1 MQNVQAIRDYYL
13 SKRELNNNIYQI
25 WEAGRAFNDSVT
37 PSIWCD
43 DYREWM
49 VRFIERQLDLNLSKQ
64 ILSIGCGNAFV
75 ERDLCQK
82 GYPLFSIDINAS
94 AVELA
99 RSKGVPAQV
108 ADFYNWEPEQ
118 NNIDLIYGDG
128 VLGHFYQ
135 EGSQCQKALV
145 RLKRWLK
152 PNAGIIVISNDAC
165 QPSQDVVSA
174 PGVKG
179 FYHFSED
186 WVKSQLQRAGFK
198 LIEVKIFVYGR
209 PLSGKRNR
217 LVVSARA

>member
-1 MQNVQAIRDYYL
+1 MQDVQAIRDYYL
-13 SKRELNNNIYQI
+13 STREPNQNIYQI
-25 WEAGRAFNDSVT
+25 WEAGRAFKDSVT
-37 PSIWCD
+37 PSIWSN

-49 VRFIERQLDLNLSKQ
+49 VQFIERQLKWNVSKH

-75 ERDLCQK
+75 ERDLCRK
-82 GYPLFSIDINAS
+82 GYSLNSIDINAS

-99 RSKGVPAQV
+99 RSKGVPAEV
-108 ADFYNWEPEQ
+108 ADVYNWEPKQ
-118 NNIDLIYGDG
+118 KNIDLIYGDG

-135 EGSQCQKALV
+135 EDSQCQKVLV

-152 PNAGIIVISNDAC
+152 PNTGIIVISNDAC
-165 QPSQDVVSA
+165 KSNQDVMSA

-186 WVKSQLQRAGFK
+186 WVKAQLQRAGFK
-198 LIEVKIFVYGR
+198 LIEVEIYGYSR
-209 PLSGKRNR
+209 PLSGNRNR